1 LAWVKITQNE
11 VEKFSDLFKAIN
23 VSNSGFLTPAELKQG
38 LETKSE
44 DFSLKSEDWE
54 NVIESVQTNYDG
66 NVGYNEFIL
75 ACSQYTTNLNAKQ
88 IQELFTQIDSD
99 NDGYLD
105 MEEMKGFF
113 REENYGESGAST
125 TPEAQIWEQIMT
137 ELTKDGTRKVD
148 YDEFHQAMASVIQR
162 GVIDPDTVFRNVGLR
177 ESVVE
182 HL

>member
-75 ACSQYTTNLNAKQ
+75 ACS
-88 IQELFTQIDSD
+88 
-99 NDGYLD
+99 
-105 MEEMKGFF
+105 
-113 REENYGESGAST
+113 
-125 TPEAQIWEQIMT
+125 
-137 ELTKDGTRKVD
+137 
-148 YDEFHQAMASVIQR
+148 
-162 GVIDPDTVFRNVGLR
+162 
-177 ESVVE
+177 
-182 HL
+182 

>member
-1 LAWVKITQNE
+1 MIKDKDQRPSTDELLQHPWLQSADATTAAQANTKSFAVAEDGKGNWQRNLAWVKITQNE
-11 VEKFSDLFKAIN
+11 VEKFSDIFKAID
-23 VSNSGFLTPAELKQG
+23 VSGSGFLTPAELKQG

-44 DFSLKSEDWE
+44 DFSLKSEDWQ

-125 TPEAQIWEQIMT
+125 TPEA
-137 ELTKDGTRKVD
+137 
-148 YDEFHQAMASVIQR
+148 
-162 GVIDPDTVFRNVGLR
+162 
-177 ESVVE
+177 
-182 HL
+182 